1 MGIKRLVSLLVIA
14 GLFLLLPASVLG
26 LDQSPKTQNI
36 EVKKGEVIDHDFFA
50 AGESVTIS
58 GVVNGDVYAAGGT
71 VSVDGKVNGDL
82 LVGAGIVT
90 ILGEVTDDVRVG
102 GGNILIN
109 GLIGKNLTVA
119 GGSVTITN
127 EAKINGSILAF
138 CGLINVRGP
147 VGRDANV
154 FAGQA
159 VFANQIG
166 GDLKGAMENLVL
178 TSQAQILGDLE
189 YESKDKAEIDEEAL
203 VVGENVHKLP
213 EKREVKLK
221 KIAPQVRPVIFG
233 LTKIKLYLNIFN
245 FFVSLVLGLVFLSL
259 FPKRAEGITKILT
272 SRPWGSLGVAL
283 LTFVL
288 FPVVLVVL
296 AITIIGIP
304 ILLLLLPVFVFL
316 VYFGKIFTSLVVGRW
331 FLLRFEIKRSWHWAL
346 LAGLIVYY
354 LLGLIPVI
362 GPLMAFVFTT
372 LGLGAFILDQKA
384 LRRSPRKRA

>member
-1 MGIKRLVSLLVIA
+1 MGIKRLASFLVIA
-14 GLFLLLPASVLG
+14 GLLLLLPASVLG
-26 LDQSPKTQNI
+26 LDQSLKTQNI

-50 AGESVTIS
+50 AGESVAIS

-82 LVGAGIVT
+82 LVGAGVVT

-102 GGNILIN
+102 GGNVLIN

-147 VGRDANV
+147 VGRGANV
-154 FAGQA
+154 FAGKA
-159 VFANQIG
+159 LFANQVG

-178 TSQAQILGDLE
+178 TSQARILGDLE
-189 YESKDKAEIDEEAL
+189 YESKDKAEISEEAL
-203 VVGENVHKLP
+203 VVGENIHKLP
-213 EKREVKLK
+213 EKGEVKLR
-221 KIAPQVRPVIFG
+221 KIAPQVQPVIFG
-233 LTKIKLYLNIFN
+233 LAKIKLYLSIFN

-259 FPKRAEGITKILT
+259 FPKRAEGIVKILT

-288 FPVVLVVL
+288 FPVALVVL

-304 ILLLLLPVFVFL
+304 LLLLLLPVFGFL
-316 VYFGKIFTSLVVGRW
+316 VYFGKIFTSLAVGRW
-331 FLLRFEIKRSWHWAL
+331 LLLRFKIKRSWRWAL

-354 LLGLIPVI
+354 LLGLIIVI
-362 GPLMAFVFTT
+362 GPLVAFVFTT
-372 LGLGAFILDQKA
+372 LGVGAFILDQKA
-384 LRRSPRKRA
+384 LRRSSRKKA